1 MLDIIQNNPYRLLGI
16 YSNSPTREK
25 VANHNRLQAFLNVGR
40 EVSFPLDLPTL
51 IPAITRNAEAVSD
64 ADAQL
69 TLPNEQLRYAQFWF
83 MKATP
88 VDDIAMN
95 HLIAGNVDEAI
106 SMWERRENAS
116 SIQNRIVCALI
127 QDDYA
132 KVFICAEKLYSS
144 YKEEF
149 VNIVLG
155 GYNTVDVGNLEYHF
169 LDELCKTVGAR
180 NILSYLSNTDWKQ
193 YVSSK
198 TITPLIDTLQSAVN
212 AAKSSKGQG
221 ITARY
226 NAGVKLMNDTQTTLA
241 QLRTLLP
248 VTDLR
253 YQMIADKLGLE
264 ILQCGIDYYNG
275 SNAADAARKAM
286 RLQSYALSVVVG
298 QMAKDRCR
306 ENVDILQNIINNLPL
321 EEVFAEDR
329 AINEELRR
337 FCQLPDKIS
346 YAVTLLNNTKPHLQS
361 IKAKLGANNPFYLK
375 LSTQVVGNALH
386 NVIEEVNAAQQ
397 GNGYGPHIDSLVY
410 YQVKSALK
418 AAWDATKIMDTFD
431 MDADFKRNR
440 YNQNRSILIGLCEQL
455 EVFTTTYVPR
465 PTTYTPT
472 NTSTITH
479 TPSTHSKNCLFEK
492 KSSHWQAALILHIA
506 VCIIGYFI
514 AGSYYHF
521 EESIFY
527 GSIIVGA
534 VSWIFIAVDKG
545 DAEEYIESLTSFG
558 CLGIIALLP
567 LVVAYWVYKVIRCLL
582 DEIKS

>member
-106 SMWERRENAS
+106 SMWERRRDNAS
-116 SIQNRIVCALI
+116 SLQNRIVCALI

-132 KVFICAEKLYSS
+132 KVFICAEKLYSL

-149 VNIVLG
+149 VNIILG
-155 GYNTVDVGNLEYHF
+155 ECNTADVGNLEYHF
-169 LDELCKTVGAR
+169 LDVLCNTVGAR
-180 NILSYLSNTDWKQ
+180 NILSYLRNTDWKQ
-193 YVSSK
+193 YVSNK

-212 AAKSSKGQG
+212 TAKSSRGQG

-226 NAGVKLMNDTQTTLA
+226 NAGVKLMNETQTTLA
-241 QLRTLLP
+241 QLRTLLS

-286 RLQSYALSVVVG
+286 RLQSYAQSVVVG

-306 ENVDILQNIINNLPL
+306 ENVDILQNIINNLPP

-329 AINEELRR
+329 AINEELRK

-397 GNGYGPHIDSLVY
+397 GNGYDSLVY

-440 YNQNRSILIGLCEQL
+440 YNQNRSILKGLCEQL
-455 EVFTTTYVPR
+455 GVSTTTYVPR
-465 PTTYTPT
+465 SSTQHTTVTSRSSMKPTSSSSNKQTSSDT
-472 NTSTITH
+472 NNSDDAGCVIG
-479 TPSTHSKNCLFEK
+479 
-492 KSSHWQAALILHIA
+492 I
-506 VCIIGYFI
+506 VCVAIGAIIGGAI
-514 AGSYYHF
+514 AGGVGVVF
-521 EESIFY
+521 GVFGGLVFY
-527 GSIIVGA
+527 GKIVN
-534 VSWIFIAVDKG
+534 
-545 DAEEYIESLTSFG
+545 
-558 CLGIIALLP
+558 
-567 LVVAYWVYKVIRCLL
+567 
-582 DEIKS
+582 

>member
-106 SMWERRENAS
+106 SMWERRRDNAS
-116 SIQNRIVCALI
+116 SLQNRIVCALI

-132 KVFICAEKLYSS
+132 KVFICAEKLYSL

-149 VNIVLG
+149 VNIILG
-155 GYNTVDVGNLEYHF
+155 ECNTADVGNLEYHF
-169 LDELCKTVGAR
+169 LDVLCNTVGAR
-180 NILSYLSNTDWKQ
+180 NILSYLRNTDWKQ
-193 YVSSK
+193 YVSNK

-212 AAKSSKGQG
+212 TAKSSRGQG

-226 NAGVKLMNDTQTTLA
+226 NAGVKLMNETQTTLA

-286 RLQSYALSVVVG
+286 RLQSYAQSVVVG
-298 QMAKDRCR
+298 QMAKDRCK
-306 ENVDILQNIINNLPL
+306 ENVDILQNIINNLPP

-329 AINEELRR
+329 AINEELRK

-397 GNGYGPHIDSLVY
+397 DNVY
-410 YQVKSALK
+410 IQVKSALK
-418 AAWDATKIMDTFD
+418 AAWEATMVMDTFD
-431 MDADFKRNR
+431 MELYFKSSR
-440 YNQNRSILIGLCEQL
+440 YNQNRSILQNMCSRFGIS
-455 EVFTTTYVPR
+455 TTTYVPR
-465 PTTYTPT
+465 PTPQPPT
-472 NTSTITH
+472 
-479 TPSTHSKNCLFEK
+479 
-492 KSSHWQAALILHIA
+492 SSNNNVSGW
-506 VCIIGYFI
+506 
-514 AGSYYHF
+514 
-521 EESIFY
+521 
-527 GSIIVGA
+527 IV
-534 VSWIFIAVDKG
+534 V
-545 DAEEYIESLTSFG
+545 
-558 CLGIIALLP
+558 
-567 LVVAYWVYKVIRCLL
+567 LVVCAVVVGIACLISAAANIDFMSALCVVGVIILYIFL
-582 DEIKS
+582 KTL